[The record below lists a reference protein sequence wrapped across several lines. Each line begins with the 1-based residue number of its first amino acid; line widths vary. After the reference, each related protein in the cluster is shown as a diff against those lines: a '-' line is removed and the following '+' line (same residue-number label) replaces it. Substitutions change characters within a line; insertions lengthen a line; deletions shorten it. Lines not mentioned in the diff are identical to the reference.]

1 MMHIVIIC
9 RPQHYERLSGYIK
22 HVSTRISI
30 SPLISDWNAAME
42 YLQKAKLDGVLI
54 DQNVS
59 FYKNIVSM
67 PIPSL
72 VYQGQP
78 QGFGSEVQEWLN
90 SLNVS
95 NHEAPPSSTSET
107 KSLASNETESEVP
120 IVSEKALIS
129 ENGIKVALVSTT
141 KSIIEAVNRLSG
153 ISVVATLCDLQ
164 EAKIAENLNNADTI
178 LVEESVMNEE
188 TITIRELK
196 MLQLIEEYK
205 GSGRRLTFL
214 LFERSSTSFM
224 QKLVKK
230 SFYDFLCTE
239 SLSLSDIERLIKV
252 PKSLSEVANYIPKE
266 ELNQAPEK
274 ATIKANSSEV
284 VPSVLTKDDI
294 DQNVKD
300 KAHRPAE
307 SFVESAN
314 EKVEDSVESTTS
326 TIEIPDGTQ
335 NQTEF
340 IKKVSID
347 TQEATVYTNVNV
359 QSDLASEP
367 TTIYENI
374 EVKGKVTAEDILPD
388 TNNETNTTSITDS
401 ARKFIKAIGQ
411 KLYQHKEESNTNLNV
426 PNDENDFEKG
436 DDTQV
441 NETKQDSELPTGSS
455 LVGKI
460 QVKIKSI
467 SRPRSIRGERKEL
480 KDEQE
485 DNVTL
490 EKETGEFTDSS
501 TIKLGKKMIDNTQS
515 SIQFTVPH
523 RVVLYSPKGGAGS
536 TNIAVQLTQASIE
549 NNIGLA
555 EIAFSYGQ
563 LAGRLNLKPQY
574 NISDIEEGMEEM
586 AVCNNRFLCAPWVFP
601 VKKTFNE
608 SLLKEWL
615 NRTQRAFPGRSIIAD
630 LQSQSSPVIIH
641 TAIEWAT
648 RSVWVVQDTEQHL
661 GMADIQI
668 SSLRKMGADVG
679 KIGLV
684 VQEVTGAKLPWSDVL
699 GVQVIATLNR
709 DLKSLK
715 WKKELYDGIA
725 EHLGLL
731 AMV

>member
-95 NHEAPPSSTSET
+95 NNEAPPSRSSEA
-107 KSLASNETESEVP
+107 KSIARNETESEVP

-153 ISVVATLCDLQ
+153 ISVVATLSDIQ
-164 EAKIAENLNNADTI
+164 DAKIAENLNNADTI

-274 ATIKANSSEV
+274 ETIKANSSEV
-284 VPSVLTKDDI
+284 ADDI

-300 KAHRPAE
+300 KAHRLAE
-307 SFVESAN
+307 TFVESAN
-314 EKVEDSVESTTS
+314 EKVKESVESTTS

-347 TQEATVYTNVNV
+347 TQEASVYTNVNV
-359 QSDLASEP
+359 QNDLAADP
-367 TTIYENI
+367 TTNYENI
-374 EVKGKVTAEDILPD
+374 EVMGKVIAEDILPD
-388 TNNETNTTSITDS
+388 TDNETNTTSITDS
-401 ARKFIKAIGQ
+401 ARKFIKALGQ
-411 KLYQHKEESNTNLNV
+411 KIYQHKEESNTNLNV
-426 PNDENDFEKG
+426 PKDENDFEKG

-441 NETKQDSELPTGSS
+441 NETSQDSDLSTGSS

-460 QVKIKSI
+460 QIKIKSI

-485 DNVTL
+485 VNVTL
-490 EKETGEFTDSS
+490 EKGTGEFPDSS
-501 TIKLGKKMIDNTQS
+501 TIKLGKKITDNTQS

-523 RVVLYSPKGGAGS
+523 RVVLYSPKGGAGT

-615 NRTQRAFPGRSIIAD
+615 NRSQRAFPGRSIIAD

-648 RSVWVVQDTEQHL
+648 RAVWVVQDTEQHL

>member
-1 MMHIVIIC
+1 MHIVIIC

-95 NHEAPPSSTSET
+95 NNEAPPSRSSEA
-107 KSLASNETESEVP
+107 KSIARNETESEVP

-153 ISVVATLCDLQ
+153 ISVVATLSDIQ
-164 EAKIAENLNNADTI
+164 DAKIAENLNNADTI

-274 ATIKANSSEV
+274 ETIKANSSEV
-284 VPSVLTKDDI
+284 ADDI

-300 KAHRPAE
+300 KAHRLAE
-307 SFVESAN
+307 TFVESAN
-314 EKVEDSVESTTS
+314 EKVKESVESTTS

-347 TQEATVYTNVNV
+347 TQEASVYTNVNV
-359 QSDLASEP
+359 QNDLAADP
-367 TTIYENI
+367 TTNYENI
-374 EVKGKVTAEDILPD
+374 EVMGKVIAEDILPD
-388 TNNETNTTSITDS
+388 TDNETNTTSITDS
-401 ARKFIKAIGQ
+401 ARKFIKALGQ
-411 KLYQHKEESNTNLNV
+411 KIYQHKEESNTNLNV
-426 PNDENDFEKG
+426 PKDENDFEKG

-441 NETKQDSELPTGSS
+441 NETSQDSDLSTGSS

-460 QVKIKSI
+460 QIKIKSI

-485 DNVTL
+485 VNVTL
-490 EKETGEFTDSS
+490 EKGTGEFPDSS
-501 TIKLGKKMIDNTQS
+501 TIKLGKKITDNTQS

-523 RVVLYSPKGGAGS
+523 RVVLYSPKGGAGT

-615 NRTQRAFPGRSIIAD
+615 NRSQRAFPGRSIIAD

-648 RSVWVVQDTEQHL
+648 RAVWVVQDTEQHL